1 MIIEQFVKKKSPVYS
16 VSAGNRN
23 WNVSGDTG
31 ETSLVIHTLCDQAL
45 LKGLSLK
52 IHKKLCYLSHAQ
64 I

>member
-16 VSAGNRN
+16 VSRNRN

-45 LKGLSLK
+45 LKRLELK
-52 IHKKLCYLSHAQ
+52 NS
-64 I
+64 